1 MTLMTRYV
9 NAFLSN
15 RLSLLKEKALPLKS
29 AKQWFGRDGDTELKG
44 FKVNVDFLIFNTPLP
59 YYLII
64 RSFSV
69 TGFLSHRSPTRFGR
83 ATKVLSPSLTEI
95 YPSSLLRRD
104 LVKLTFQSHRAGK
117 VR

>member
-29 AKQWFGRDGDTELKG
+29 AKQWFGRDGDTELKD

-64 RSFSV
+64 PSFSV